1 MQYYKQIYLIIK
13 AFASI
18 FFHTLPPK
26 LKKNNYAK
34 NTAMPIIKIT
44 IQPYSIKIFIYK
56 IKYSFKFNSLIE
68 NY

>member
-26 LKKNNYAK
+26 LKKNKYAK

-56 IKYSFKFNSLIE
+56 I
-68 NY
+68 

>member
-34 NTAMPIIKIT
+34 NTAMPIVKKLYNHTLSKFLHIKLNI
-44 IQPYSIKIFIYK
+44 P
-56 IKYSFKFNSLIE
+56 FNLIV
-68 NY
+68 

>member
-1 MQYYKQIYLIIK
+1 MKYYKQIHLIIK

-26 LKKNNYAK
+26 LKKNKYAK

-44 IQPYSIKIFIYK
+44 IQPYSTKIFIYK
-56 IKYSFKFNSLIE
+56 IKYVLKFNSLRE